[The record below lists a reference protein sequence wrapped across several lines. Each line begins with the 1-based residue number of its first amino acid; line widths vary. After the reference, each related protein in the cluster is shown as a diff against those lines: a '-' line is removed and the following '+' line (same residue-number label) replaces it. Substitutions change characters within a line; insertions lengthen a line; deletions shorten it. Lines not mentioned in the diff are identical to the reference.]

1 MSEVGGMLRGWRDTR
16 RMSQLDLSGR
26 AGVSTRHLSFLET
39 GRSRPTR
46 RMLLRLAEEL
56 DVPLRARNE
65 LLLAGGFAPAYPE
78 SEWDAPP
85 LADVLA
91 ALRTVLAGHAPH
103 PAVLVDRHWTMVDAN
118 DGVARFTAGCAPEL
132 LTPPVNVL
140 RLALHPAGMAPRI
153 GNLAEW
159 RTHVLH
165 RLDRQAAATG
175 DPALRDLRA
184 ELAGYPGGE
193 VTADPDGLVVP
204 LRFDGLDFFSI
215 TTVLGTPRDVTLSEL
230 AIEAFL
236 PADAATA
243 AALRRE
249 MAGSGHGPWAR

>member
-1 MSEVGGMLRGWRDTR
+1 MSEVGALLRRWRDTR
-16 RMSQLDLSGR
+16 GMSQLDLSGR
-26 AGVSTRHLSFLET
+26 SGVSTRHLSFVET

-46 RMLLRLAEEL
+46 TMLLRLAEEL
-56 DVPLRARNE
+56 DIPLRARNE

-78 SEWDAPP
+78 SGLDGPP
-85 LADVLA
+85 LAAVLA
-91 ALRTVLAGHAPH
+91 ALRNVLAGHAPY

-118 DGVARFTAGCAPEL
+118 DGVARLTSGCAPDL

-153 GNLAEW
+153 GNLAAW

-165 RLDRQAAATG
+165 RLDRQAAATA
-175 DPALRDLRA
+175 DPVLRELHT

-193 VTADPDGLVVP
+193 IAEQPDGLVVP
-204 LRFDGLDFFSI
+204 LRHDGLSYFSI
-215 TTVLGTPRDVTLSEL
+215 TSVLGTPRDVTLSEL

-243 AALRRE
+243 AALL
-249 MAGSGHGPWAR
+249 AGVPDGVRV

>member
-1 MSEVGGMLRGWRDTR
+1 
-16 RMSQLDLSGR
+16 MSQLDLSGR
-26 AGVSTRHLSFLET
+26 AGVSTRHLSFVET

-46 RMLLRLAEEL
+46 GMLLRLAEEL

-78 SEWDAPP
+78 SALDGPP
-85 LADVLA
+85 LAGVLA
-91 ALRTVLAGHAPH
+91 ALRNVLAGHSPY

-118 DGVARFTAGCAPEL
+118 DGVARLTGGCAPEL

-165 RLDRQAAATG
+165 RLDRQAAATA
-175 DPALRDLRA
+175 DPVLRDLYA
-184 ELAGYPGGE
+184 ELADYPGGE
-193 VTADPDGLVVP
+193 VADHPDGLVVP
-204 LRFDGLDFFSI
+204 LRYDGLSFFS
-215 TTVLGTPRDVTLSEL
+215 TTSVLGTPRDVTLSEL

-236 PADAATA
+236 PADVATA
-243 AALRRE
+243 AALGARI
-249 MAGSGHGPWAR
+249 SGTVQV